1 MQRLAAY
8 GMPTYDTLTGTPAGA
23 GRRRRHLLQ
32 HHSNHVAMQHDC
44 GLCLSSL
51 CEGCGRSGQCVRACV
66 RSAGVRLQGIL
77 GVPQINASLGA
88 KSGGLENIAP
98 LVAKQAEMLEALG
111 CVCMPQPVRFG
122 EATAAMARAHPWG
135 PSQSGMRRPH
145 ASGEQRPMAAQSRGF
160 PVAAPW
166 LQRRTLPID
175 QRLLLHALLA

>member
-1 MQRLAAY
+1 
-8 GMPTYDTLTGTPAGA
+8 
-23 GRRRRHLLQ
+23 
-32 HHSNHVAMQHDC
+32 
-44 GLCLSSL
+44 
-51 CEGCGRSGQCVRACV
+51 
-66 RSAGVRLQGIL
+66 
-77 GVPQINASLGA
+77 VPQINASLGA

-111 CVCMPQPVRFG
+111 CACMPQPVRFG
-122 EATAAMARAHPWG
+122 EATAAMAWAHPWG

-160 PVAAPW
+160 SVAAPW